1 MKKASLIMIAMTL
14 VFTAFTVG
22 FILGRNADH
31 NRVSISVSHAPK
43 QTDPPQA
50 TAPTELPPI
59 DINTATVQQL
69 SSLPGIGQVLA
80 QRIISYRTANGPF
93 ESLADLTKVEGVGE
107 KKLEAI
113 LEYVT
118 LGGQS

>member
-43 QTDPPQA
+43 QTDPPQE
-50 TAPTELPPI
+50 TAPTEPTPI

-113 LEYVT
+113 LEYIT

>member
-50 TAPTELPPI
+50 TTPTELTPI

-113 LEYVT
+113 LEYIT